1 MNKKA
6 IAIGL
11 VIGLITT
18 FIGITIYTVFIG
30 LKLHLSTSDIINK
43 ILSTSVLGKRASIG
57 VLLNLPVFYYFL
69 NKKKENH
76 AKGVLIAIVLVAL
89 IFMLSKF

>member
-6 IAIGL
+6 IIFGFLIGI
-11 VIGLITT
+11 VTT
-18 FIGITIYTVFIG
+18 FIGVSIYTFFIG
-30 LKLHLSTSDIINK
+30 LKLDLSFQEIINR

-69 NKKKENH
+69 NKKKEDF
-76 AKGVLIAIVLVAL
+76 AKGILIAIVLVAL
-89 IFMLSKF
+89 IFILNKL

>member
-6 IAIGL
+6 ALIGFI
-11 VIGLITT
+11 IGVITT
-18 FIGITIYTVFIG
+18 FIGVSIYTIYIG
-30 LKLHLSTSDIINK
+30 IKLDLPSQDILNK

-69 NKKKENH
+69 NKKKEDY

-89 IFMLSKF
+89 IFMINKL

>member
-1 MNKKA
+1 MTKKA
-6 IAIGL
+6 IIIGF

-18 FIGITIYTVFIG
+18 FIGITIYTIIIG
-30 LKLHLSTSDIINK
+30 LNLDLSFQDITNK
-43 ILSTSVLGKRASIG
+43 IFSTRVLGKRASIG

-69 NKKKENH
+69 NQKKEDH

-89 IFMLSKF
+89 VFILTKF

>member
-6 IAIGL
+6 IIIGF

-18 FIGITIYTVFIG
+18 FIGISIYTLFIG
-30 LKLHLSTSDIINK
+30 IKLDISMSEIANK
-43 ILSTSVLGKRASIG
+43 IVSTSVLGKRASIG

-69 NKKKENH
+69 NKKKEDY
-76 AKGVLIAIVLVAL
+76 AKGVLIAIVIIAI
-89 IFMLSKF
+89 IFIINKF

>member
-6 IAIGL
+6 IILGF

-18 FIGITIYTVFIG
+18 LIGITIYTIFIG
-30 LKLHLSTSDIINK
+30 IKLDLPTQNITNK

-69 NKKKENH
+69 NKKKEDY

-89 IFMLSKF
+89 IFILNTF